1 MHPNAS
7 TRVDLG
13 CPGRWEMRWQQLFAD
28 LQAQFEAE
36 EAAVERAESAS
47 RVRAEVGAIELADRL
62 RGALGL
68 PLTLGCGRAGTV
80 TGVLAGVGPDWVL
93 VEDEGARQCL
103 VALAAVRWVSGLGR
117 RTAAVEPAGPVRA
130 RLDLRRALR
139 GLARD
144 RSTVQVVLDDGVVLT
159 GTLDRVGADYVELAE
174 HPTDLPRRAEVV
186 QGVRA
191 LLIRGIV
198 VVRTVAAALD

>member
-1 MHPNAS
+1 
-7 TRVDLG
+7 
-13 CPGRWEMRWQQLFAD
+13 MRWQQLFAD

-36 EAAVERAESAS
+36 EAALERAESAS
-47 RVRAEVGAIELADRL
+47 RTRAEVGAVGIADRL

-68 PLTLGCGRAGTV
+68 PLALACGAAGTV
-80 TGVLAGVGPDWVL
+80 SGVLVEVGPDWLL
-93 VEDEGARQCL
+93 VEDDGARQCL
-103 VALAAVRWVSGLGR
+103 VALGAVRSVGGLGR
-117 RTAAVEPAGPVRA
+117 RTAAAEPAGAVRG

-144 RSTVQVVLDDGVVLT
+144 RSAVQVVLDDGSMLG

-174 HPTDLPRRAEVV
+174 HPADLPRRAEAV

-191 LLIRGIV
+191 VVIARIA
-198 VVRTVAAALD
+198 VVRTVSPGLA